1 MVILSLEDQ
10 TLFVRDREIRPLKK
24 ETFGCFE
31 VHLSFWVSG
40 MELPLIFSYKKK
52 KKKKK
57 IKKNLQDQNAS
68 LLLIE

>member
-10 TLFVRDREIRPLKK
+10 TPSVRDREVRPLKK

-40 MELPLIFSYKKK
+40 MELPLIFLYKKK
-52 KKKKK
+52 KEKKLIQLYR
-57 IKKNLQDQNAS
+57 IKMLHCY
-68 LLLIE
+68 